1 LIGNNL
7 EMKTILDLSR
17 YEKIWDRVDA
27 ILGDPIYMNGALVG
41 RGKKITTEQ
50 LEQLVLMAKEY
61 VNPES
66 NKGELRTVLVAL
78 KPYRNEPQVEQTWAE
93 LVTLHKS

>member
-1 LIGNNL
+1 
-7 EMKTILDLSR
+7 
-17 YEKIWDRVDA
+17 
-27 ILGDPIYMNGALVG
+27 
-41 RGKKITTEQ
+41 
-50 LEQLVLMAKEY
+50 MAKEY